1 MNLSS
6 YPHLVK
12 EWHPTKNGELTPKNF
27 TFGSNKKIWWQCSKK
42 HNFES
47 IIRSRTIQK
56 SGCPYC
62 SGRKASQNNNLLVSF
77 PETAKEWHPIKNG
90 KLRPSDFTRGSDK
103 KIWWL
108 CPKNHSYE
116 ARISQRTRKKQ
127 PNNCPY
133 CSGQKVGKD
142 NNLLFL
148 FPDIA
153 KEWHPTK
160 NGKLMPNEVTRGSEK
175 KVWWLCSKN
184 HSYEAMIS
192 NRTTKNSGCP
202 LCSNQSSQPEIR
214 ILCELKW
221 VFDEVVNRY
230 KLKGVE
236 IDIYLPNLNVGIEYD
251 GKYWHKNI
259 KEVDLKKNDFLLSQK
274 INLIRV
280 REYPLSSLSE
290 NDLIVNTPIDKS
302 DIDNILKKIC
312 PIASENQKKK
322 INNYLIKSS
331 FVNEQLF
338 NKYISYFPSPF
349 PENSLEKTHKLVSSE
364 WDYEK
369 NNPLTPKNFSFG
381 SAIKVWW
388 LCPEGHS
395 YDSTINSRTR
405 GGHCPICSGHR
416 VGKDNNLLFLFPDI
430 AKEWHPTKNGKLRP
444 NEFTRGSEKKVWWLC
459 SKGHSYSSAIGG
471 RTGRNRG
478 CPYCSG
484 REASDD
490 NNLLILFPKVAKEWH
505 PTKNKGLTPSK
516 VTSKSSKK
524 AWWLCPKGHNY
535 KTVINYRTGKNTG
548 CPYCA
553 GQKSLNLD
561 LFK

>member
-160 NGKLMPNEVTRGSEK
+160 NGKL
-175 KVWWLCSKN
+175 
-184 HSYEAMIS
+184 
-192 NRTTKNSGCP
+192 
-202 LCSNQSSQPEIR
+202 
-214 ILCELKW
+214 
-221 VFDEVVNRY
+221 
-230 KLKGVE
+230 
-236 IDIYLPNLNVGIEYD
+236 
-251 GKYWHKNI
+251 
-259 KEVDLKKNDFLLSQK
+259 
-274 INLIRV
+274 
-280 REYPLSSLSE
+280 
-290 NDLIVNTPIDKS
+290 
-302 DIDNILKKIC
+302 
-312 PIASENQKKK
+312 
-322 INNYLIKSS
+322 
-331 FVNEQLF
+331 
-338 NKYISYFPSPF
+338 
-349 PENSLEKTHKLVSSE
+349 
-364 WDYEK
+364 
-369 NNPLTPKNFSFG
+369 
-381 SAIKVWW
+381 
-388 LCPEGHS
+388 
-395 YDSTINSRTR
+395 
-405 GGHCPICSGHR
+405 
-416 VGKDNNLLFLFPDI
+416 
-430 AKEWHPTKNGKLRP
+430 RP